1 MKIKLRLRK
10 KTKEVPDRLRKAL
23 YRTLRKSKSAFF
35 RTHFVKTLRRYG
47 RMEAIRALKL
57 FFKFTH
63 LQLQIRPRIRLIA
76 AVVLILLISLAI
88 STQAVD
94 YVHERKGDV
103 KINGQAILVAQNIEE
118 KPAPVD
124 IEASIQSKRSPFDF
138 VKPVEGYVSQGYH
151 GGHRAIDIATGAVG
165 IPITALGEGKVD
177 FAGFTADG
185 KGNVVIVDHGDGLKS
200 LYAHMG
206 KISVGVGNQ
215 VDSGTLLGTVGLTGH
230 TTGAHVHL
238 EIYDN
243 GIAVD
248 PAKIL
253 PEPENPLGLEPRA
266 ELTPD

>member
-23 YRTLRKSKSAFF
+23 YRALRKSKSAFF

-138 VKPVEGYVSQGYH
+138 VKPVEGYVSQGYRSYH
-151 GGHRAIDIATGAVG
+151 KAVDIATGAVG
-165 IPITALGEGKVD
+165 VPIKSLGRGQVEYTGYMVD
-177 FAGFTADG
+177 GHGYT
-185 KGNVVIVDHGDGLKS
+185 VVVDHGDGLKS

-206 KISVGVGNQ
+206 KINVGTGNE
-215 VDSGTLLGTVGLTGH
+215 VDSSTTLGSVGLTGR
-230 TTGAHVHL
+230 TTGAHLHL
-238 EIYDN
+238 EINDN

-248 PAKIL
+248 PSKIL
-253 PEPENPLGLEPRA
+253 PE
-266 ELTPD
+266 